1 MGRTFRTPIWKL
13 EVNCTAAISKEN
25 VSCTDVCIVAAG
37 CGLAT
42 VAGEG
47 LFAGAVGISVVSGM
61 VAGVVVCGNTGSVE
75 IAAGKLVAG
84 FVTASATE
92 DLIAVGSYETGCSC
106 SIGSTSP
113 FGAAFASA
121 VRATFA
127 PGGISLGYFA
137 VITESSAGSRI
148 AETSAISGVC
158 GTPRPTRSVVFSIT
172 GPTDDSKIGSSG
184 PIAGGPVNAP
194 ISEISAI
201 SGVCG
206 TPGRKLSAV
215 SSSTASA
222 DDSKIGLASGN
233 SGRLG
238 RKVSAICSTTG
249 FTDDSK
255 TGSVTGVNSLSGS
268 PLWYAGVCDALP
280 STSTSL
286 SGAPLGFVEGRTVR
300 PNEGFDAISRS
311 ET

>member
-1 MGRTFRTPIWKL
+1 MGRTFRTPILKL

-75 IAAGKLVAG
+75 IAAGKLDAG

-127 PGGISLGYFA
+127 PVGISLGSFA

-158 GTPRPTRSVVFSIT
+158 GTP
-172 GPTDDSKIGSSG
+172 
-184 PIAGGPVNAP
+184 
-194 ISEISAI
+194 
-201 SGVCG
+201 
-206 TPGRKLSAV
+206 GRKLSAV
-215 SSSTASA
+215 
-222 DDSKIGLASGN
+222 
-233 SGRLG
+233 
-238 RKVSAICSTTG
+238 CSTTG

-255 TGSVTGVNSLSGS
+255 TGSVTGVNSRSGS